1 MNQIF
6 TCVFTTRPSFAC
18 AVLGLSV
25 AIGLS
30 TGNAAA
36 PVGGQHGSNHFAGR
50 SAGTIAY
57 AGQGRVGRGQ
67 FSGGRFSGSRFSGSG
82 FSGSH
87 FSGNGF
93 SGSRF
98 SGSGFSSR
106 FNGSGFSGSRFSGS
120 RFDGSRFDHGRFRHD
135 HFEHQHFGS
144 HFSNAV
150 FYTYPSYGYYGYTP
164 SYYSYPDY
172 DYVPE
177 YYDDS
182 SSYTYRY
189 APTYRERVVE
199 GRATESLATDVQTEL
214 ARRGYY
220 RGPIDG
226 IIGEGTRR
234 ALRNFQND
242 AGLPVTGRMDRAT
255 IGELGLG

>member
-1 MNQIF
+1 MMNQIF
-6 TCVFTTRPSFAC
+6 TCVLTIRARFAC

-25 AIGLS
+25 AIGLG

-36 PVGGQHGSNHFAGR
+36 AVGGQHGSNHFAGR
-50 SAGTIAY
+50 SAGIIAH
-57 AGQGRVGRGQ
+57 ADQGRVSHGQ
-67 FSGGRFSGSRFSGSG
+67 FSGGRFS
-82 FSGSH
+82 
-87 FSGNGF
+87 
-93 SGSRF
+93 
-98 SGSGFSSR
+98 
-106 FNGSGFSGSRFSGS
+106 
-120 RFDGSRFDHGRFRHD
+120 GSRFDHGRFRHD
-135 HFEHQHFGS
+135 HFEHRHFGS
-144 HFSNAV
+144 HFSNAI

-177 YYDDS
+177 DYDDN

-189 APTYRERVVE
+189 APAFRERVVE

-220 RGPIDG
+220 RDPIDG

>member
-6 TCVFTTRPSFAC
+6 TCVFTTRASFAC

-36 PVGGQHGSNHFAGR
+36 AVGGQHGSNRFAGR
-50 SAGTIAY
+50 SAGTIAH

-82 FSGSH
+82 FSGS
-87 FSGNGF
+87 
-93 SGSRF
+93 RF
-98 SGSGFSSR
+98 SRSGFSSR

-120 RFDGSRFDHGRFRHD
+120 RFDHGRFRHD

-144 HFSNAV
+144 HSSNVV

-189 APTYRERVVE
+189 APAYRERVVE

-220 RGPIDG
+220 RAPIDG